1 MDNNDNN
8 DQADILLE
16 EVDYTLDM
24 EERGVKVFLPQNPS
38 LFIRV
43 IPGHFATN
51 NSHTTHYIDMSEIKT
66 NSGMAK
72 DVARELSLPYIN
84 FEIVDT
90 IVCMEGTAVIGAY
103 LAEELLQNG
112 TSVINGGGEIHVL
125 RPMISVNGDLLFPDN
140 KRRMIQGKNVLL
152 LVASVSS
159 GRTARVGMECISYYG
174 GNPVGISA
182 LFSTFSPDF
191 EQPIHAVFTTEDIF
205 EYQVYDTSECVMCMQ
220 GDKLDAIVNSEGYT
234 RI

>member
-1 MDNNDNN
+1 MDNNDNL
-8 DQADILLE
+8 DLRLD
-16 EVDYTLDM
+16 EVDLTLDM
-24 EERGVKVFLPQNPS
+24 EERGVKVFLSQNPS

-66 NSGMAK
+66 NAVMAR
-72 DVARELSLPYIN
+72 DVASELALPYVN
-84 FEIVDT
+84 SEIVDT

-112 TSVINGGGEIHVL
+112 ASAINGGGEIHVL

-140 KRRMIQGKNVLL
+140 KRRMIDGKNVLL

-174 GNPVGISA
+174 GTPVGISA
-182 LFSTFSPDF
+182 LFSTFPPDL
-191 EQPIHAVFTTEDIF
+191 EEPIHAVFTTEDVF
-205 EYQVYDTSECVMCMQ
+205 DYQVYSTSECVMCSC